1 VAAVVEPEP
10 PLVVAHRGASGY
22 LPEHTL
28 AAYRLAIEQG
38 ADGVEPD
45 LVLTADGVLVTR
57 HENELSVTTDVA
69 SRREL
74 AGRRRTQVVDGRAV
88 TGWFTEDLTL
98 AEIRTLRVRE
108 RMPEMRPGSASHD
121 GSYGVGTFDEVL
133 ELVTTESLLRGRR
146 IRVHP
151 ELKHPT
157 HFRRHGLAPEEAL
170 LAALGRHGLDRPGS
184 PVHLQSFEPACLRR
198 LARRTTLP
206 LVQLV
211 DAAGR
216 PYDEELAGRGRTY
229 ADLLTPAGV
238 REVSTY
244 AQVLGVHK
252 TLLVPRAP
260 DGRSGRPSTLVWDAA
275 SAGLEVHCWTFRD
288 ENAFLPSELR
298 RRGSSGARGD
308 ALAEYGEFLA
318 LGVGAVLS
326 DHPDTAVAARDA
338 FRAGQ
343 RRRSSVGGVS
353 EPFRARPKEAIS
365 PASPADTSSTGAATS
380 RPGNP
385 STS

>member
-1 VAAVVEPEP
+1 
-10 PLVVAHRGASGY
+10 
-22 LPEHTL
+22 
-28 AAYRLAIEQG
+28 
-38 ADGVEPD
+38 
-45 LVLTADGVLVTR
+45 
-57 HENELSVTTDVA
+57 
-69 SRREL
+69 L
-74 AGRRRTQVVDGRAV
+74 AGRRRTQAVDGRTV

-98 AEIRTLRVRE
+98 AEIRTLKARE
-108 RMPEMRPGSASHD
+108 RMPETRTESAGHD
-121 GSYGVGTFDEVL
+121 GAYGVATFDEVL
-133 ELVTTESLLRGRR
+133 GLVTAESLRRGRR

-157 HFRRHGLAPEEAL
+157 HFRRLGLTPQEAV
-170 LAALGRHGLDRPGS
+170 LATLERHGFARPGS
-184 PVHLQSFEPACLRR
+184 PVHLQSFEPTCLQR

-211 DAAGR
+211 DVTGR

-229 ADLLTPAGV
+229 ADLLTPAGL

-260 DGRSGRPSTLVWDAA
+260 HGRSGRPSTLVRDA
-275 SAGLEVHCWTFRD
+275 SSTGLDVHCWTFRD
-288 ENAFLPSELR
+288 EKAFLPGELR
-298 RRGSSGARGD
+298 RGESSGGHGD
-308 ALAEYGEFLA
+308 ALAEYAVFLA

-338 FRAGQ
+338 FLAGQ
-343 RRRSSVGGVS
+343 PCRSSVARVS
-353 EPFRARPKEAIS
+353 EPLRARPNEAIS

-380 RPGNP
+380 RPGSP